1 MLTEAIAGALDTFF
15 VIDQQSMETS
25 LLSDAAVKLH
35 NTELRPCHDIAIG
48 SSSNTTFSVRGM
60 VKYVAFEWHW
70 GKSEK
75 DGGSDLVKDVTLTLQ
90 GLEFTVSL
98 KTKESNNY
106 DSLED
111 ENTAAASVEG
121 TGEEPVKAAGS
132 LMSYVQ
138 NQIERI
144 MDTLTLAVN
153 DVTLKVDL
161 PDGSILEFGGN
172 GVEISSLGRQEG
184 LPLIQELNVQHLHFN
199 AISRDGVSYPLLE
212 EISYKAKSERLFGSR
227 FLSSF
232 GTCLE
237 VMGESNDH
245 GVVIH
250 AGKTQV
256 EVVSKLVGM
265 LSQAPLPSVPIFET
279 TDGVEVDISASVS
292 DDTTEKEGLSEE
304 LPSYIQLPL
313 TGVTMIL
320 PNESKMAL
328 SNIVFK
334 YQMDGTVFS
343 LEGKQGIAVDDHPF
357 FVLGETSIWIADM
370 VKSEFRVE
378 DTAITDENVEEEFVA
393 YFRANSSELAKL
405 SEGVMDFLDIYEK
418 ANELEDSTD
427 SPPTTQTR
435 TMGGSEQSSSSSS
448 SSSWT
453 LHVPGMIG
461 CLWEQSGS
469 DIEVSLCHVEA
480 KLETMSMTVTRIDKF
495 QYSGTLHLVEPIEDT
510 TFTYGGSSISIILQ
524 DVVVILTENEE
535 SDVPIE
541 ASKGATNNE
550 NSSMYSDESS
560 GTTSGYALPV
570 GMHLSMNK
578 FLAFKHDGKS
588 VHTTLEK
595 LELTM
600 DPANS
605 DSNSEISLTQVA
617 VSVSKLNHD
626 MIRLK
631 EPIFQSTLALLSNYD
646 VISSFH
652 FGAKEINVA
661 AGYSLSDWK
670 ALLPK
675 RKVAQIEKKP
685 LKLPNAHV
693 SKLKVIVAVKGII
706 GVKDSVLQVGS
717 FDGTETTTSEDLI
730 NFYGKKVTSQIPNM
744 IVNAEVLGTSVGDG
758 VVSNYGGAM
767 LGNIVGGAGIGGL
780 LSVAAFDG
788 VRNTVKEGKVSRGVE
803 ETDDWKF
810 SDIARGLQ
818 HAAVRATREGA
829 AKRGKGLDE
838 NGNPIDWA
846 VGATG
851 DATKYAGENKG
862 RLAGAG
868 AGALGFGYGFALGGP
883 VGAVVGTI
891 VASAATQKTVET
903 IDDATNT
910 KKGIEK
916 DTVFSVHDVSSSP
929 ENDQNTNNEILYSG
943 ILLKRRDLV
952 QWDWHSHYFVLTKR
966 CMKYYLLSNKHP
978 KGHKAGT
985 HELFYDSSKGPR
997 KSLDFVNHY
1006 IGNDGNL
1013 SRPDSSLFVF
1023 SIFSLESAQ
1032 PLWTLAASSEE
1043 TRAEWLS
1050 AVSKAMA
1057 SENDIQRSK
1066 LSLSSS
1072 VTKIDK
1078 AKRDSLRHS
1087 LPPELRDMLDY

>member
-1 MLTEAIAGALDTFF
+1 MLTEAIAGALDAFF

-48 SSSNTTFSVRGM
+48 SSSNTTFSVRGV

-98 KTKESNNY
+98 KTKEAKSGN
-106 DSLED
+106 SLKDED
-111 ENTAAASVEG
+111 TSSTAVEG
-121 TGEEPVKAAGS
+121 AGEEPAKPAGG

-153 DVTLKVDL
+153 DVVLKVEL
-161 PDGSILEFGGN
+161 PDGSILAFGGN
-172 GVEISSLGRQEG
+172 GVEISSMGRQEG
-184 LPLIQELNVQHLHFN
+184 LPLIQELNIQHLHFN
-199 AISRDGVSYPLLE
+199 AISADGVSYPLLE

-232 GTCLE
+232 GTGLE
-237 VMGESNDH
+237 VMGESNDS
-245 GVVIH
+245 GIVIH

-265 LSQAPLPSVPIFET
+265 LSQAPLPSVPTFET
-279 TDGVEVDISASVS
+279 TDGVEVDISASVP
-292 DDTTEKEGLSEE
+292 DDTSEKEGVSEE
-304 LPSYIQLPL
+304 MPSFIQLPL
-313 TGVTMIL
+313 AGVTLIL
-320 PNESKMAL
+320 PNESKIAL
-328 SNIVFK
+328 STIILK

-357 FVLGETSIWIADM
+357 FALGETSIWIADL

-378 DTAITDENVEEEFVA
+378 DTAITDEMVGEEFVA

-405 SEGVMDFLDIYEK
+405 SEGAMDFLNIYEK
-418 ANELEDSTD
+418 ANEHEDSTD
-427 SPPTTQTR
+427 SPPSGATVTKE
-435 TMGGSEQSSSSSS
+435 GSEQSS

-453 LHVPGMIG
+453 LHVPGMVG
-461 CLWEQSGS
+461 CLWEQTGS

-480 KLETMSMTVTRIDKF
+480 KLETMSMTVSRIDKF
-495 QYSGTLHLVEPIEDT
+495 QYSGTLHLVEPIENT
-510 TFTYGGSSISIILQ
+510 TFTYDGSSISAILQ
-524 DVVVILTENEE
+524 DVVVILTENEKGGAP
-535 SDVPIE
+535 VE
-541 ASKGATNNE
+541 APKGVANNE
-550 NSSMYSDESS
+550 NSSVDLDELSDS
-560 GTTSGYALPV
+560 TSGYALPV

-578 FLAFKHDGKS
+578 FLAFKCDGKS

-595 LELTM
+595 LELKM
-600 DPANS
+600 DPANNG
-605 DSNSEISLTQVA
+605 SNQDINMTRVA
-617 VSVSKLNHD
+617 VRLSELNHD
-626 MIRLK
+626 MVRLK

-652 FGAKEINVA
+652 FGAKEVNVA
-661 AGYSLSDWK
+661 AGYSLGDWK

-675 RKVAQIEKKP
+675 RKVAQIEKTP

-730 NFYGKKVTSQIPNM
+730 KFYSKKVTSQIPNM

-758 VVSNYGGAM
+758 VVSNYGGAI
-767 LGNIVGGAGIGGL
+767 LGNIVGGAGVGGL

-788 VRNTVKEGKVSRGVE
+788 VRNTVKEGKLSRGVE

-810 SDIARGLQ
+810 SDIALGLQ
-818 HAAVRATREGA
+818 HAAMRATREGA
-829 AKRGKGLDE
+829 AKRGKGVDE
-838 NGNPIDWA
+838 NGNPFDWA
-846 VGATG
+846 VGATE

-868 AGALGFGYGFALGGP
+868 AGALGFGYGLALGGP

-891 VASAATQKTVET
+891 VASATTQKTVET

-910 KKGIEK
+910 KKGTEK
-916 DTVFSVHDVSSSP
+916 DTVFSVHDVSSSLV
-929 ENDQNTNNEILYSG
+929 ENDQNSNNEILYSG

-952 QWDWHSHYFVLTKR
+952 KWDWHSHYFVLTKG
-966 CMKYYLLSNKHP
+966 CLKYYLLSSKPP
-978 KGHKAGT
+978 KGQKAGKYD
-985 HELFYDSSKGPR
+985 LFYDSSKGPR
-997 KSLDFVNHY
+997 KSIDFVNHY
-1006 IGNDGNL
+1006 IGSDGNL
-1013 SRPDSSLFVF
+1013 SKPDSNLFVF

-1043 TRAEWLS
+1043 TRVEWLS
-1050 AVSKAMA
+1050 SVSKAMA
-1057 SENDIQRSK
+1057 SENNIRRSK

-1078 AKRDSLRHS
+1078 AKKESVRQS
-1087 LPPELRDMLDY
+1087 LPPELRDMLDYD